1 MQWFR
6 KQNIFLRVLIPLA
19 LILPVLL
26 IPLFSAIW
34 TARNAD
40 ASQPGLSGL
49 PRPHSASSLFG
60 ASTGKYSHQ
69 ISPASVMPG
78 RKFPGVAGHA
88 ARAAGRA
95 VVSSRFV
102 HANNAFA
109 TNVIASSDST
119 SAPFGPQPR
128 NGPQAAVDPAN
139 ANHIVL
145 VYNDYAPNGQGGIS
159 TAGYVTSTDGGAHWS
174 AAQVV
179 HGLLKFDG
187 GAYDGASDPGVVFDA
202 AGNAYLTVTTFNSDD
217 WSTAVYV
224 AKMAASSSSFGAPV
238 KVTAFNDTHRVV
250 EYARLAVNAAGSS
263 LYLTFNALSA
273 SPQAPNTSLASV
285 WTSQLYFAASS
296 DDGQTWSAP
305 LAIGAGPQ
313 DYWATPAVDWN
324 GAVFVFYSGSS
335 GLEMLQSSNGGQSWS
350 SPRSL
355 QSINVVG
362 EQRGL
367 NDLYINPGP
376 AVAIDAG
383 SQALYVVYDG
393 GKFILSKDDGATW
406 SSPIDALGSRFTS
419 TFLASVGVDAS
430 THTVSVGAYSTANDA
445 GQNSFGY
452 YYAQSADGGNH
463 FSSPVLVSDNVSLP
477 PAPAFGSIGRAS
489 SVASGG
495 NFAHVFWT
503 DTNGTGGNEQ
513 IVTAS
518 VNVGQ
523 PMMGAL
529 QNSWNST
536 QTLPPWGLVFASVGN
551 QNIGVANFGQGSIGT
566 VTATSCSGCN
576 WLTASVSATANAW
589 LVTVSASAAVSQ
601 SGTLTIN
608 ASGLNNSITIPVQL
622 IITQAT
628 PAYTM
633 SANSLSFT
641 ALQGI
646 DPPAQAVSLTDV
658 NAFNAQLQV
667 NSGGDAALNASFSN
681 GAPALLLTP
690 GIPGGLLVQVS
701 VSGLTPGVTSHQL
714 TVSDGTTSLTLTITI
729 TITTA
734 PAQLTDPGSSLN
746 FSYHQQDATSPAAQS
761 VTLTNSGGSTLDW
774 QASTDA
780 AWLHLG
786 TTSGS
791 IAPAASQ
798 QVSVTVN
805 PAGLPTGTSIGHI
818 LLGGDAQAINLPEEL
833 TVYMVVSPP
842 ANQVS
847 KTWYFAEGFVSPGFT
862 EFLTLANPNAQ
873 AAIVS
878 VTYLTQPVNQPPR
891 PPFTLHYTVN
901 PQTRYTI
908 GINSQPGIVQNDQVS
923 LVVNASVP
931 IVAERPMYFKYTP
944 LSPNP
949 IGGTDV
955 VGATHLGSAFFFPFV
970 QFGSDA
976 QSASPTFGVNYI
988 TYLTVL
994 NQNNAPVNVSISY
1007 EGAGSLYTVTHRVA
1021 ANTRGTISLMSDFPL
1036 ASGPNNNTY
1045 LYATSLLVTTD
1056 LPVVVELPSYFTM
1069 PRSSSAFPL
1078 ATGTDEIGASNPQT
1092 NWDFAEGYTGTNGS
1106 PFQTYIDL
1114 ANFGDTPAQVT
1125 LTLSLTSP
1133 SNAHSIKT
1141 YSTTVAPQSSVSV
1154 WLNPIV
1160 CPPGNTYC
1168 GQSVATQVRAS
1179 QPVVADRQM
1188 FFNYGGNTPGAT
1200 AVVGSA
1206 SGPQSTFYFAEG
1218 YTGAG
1223 FTEYLTFVNPASNSG
1238 NESVTVRY
1246 LIQGGT
1252 TKTVT
1257 IAQLQPGQRWTEIVN
1272 RDIGPNRSVSVVVT
1286 AAGGALIVERPMY
1299 FHFHA
1304 VAFGGSDVIGY
1315 SPGD

>member
-6 KQNIFLRVLIPLA
+6 KQNIFLRVLITLA
-19 LILPVLL
+19 LIMPVIL
-26 IPLFSAIW
+26 IPIFSAIW

-49 PRPHSASSLFG
+49 QRPHSATSIFG
-60 ASTGKYSHQ
+60 SSTGKHSHQ
-69 ISPASVMPG
+69 IYPGSVMPG

-88 ARAAGRA
+88 ARRAGRA
-95 VVSSRFV
+95 VLSSHIV

-109 TNVIASSDST
+109 ANVIASSDT
-119 SAPFGPQPR
+119 TPAPFGPQPR
-128 NGPQAAVDPAN
+128 NGPQAAVDPTN

-145 VYNDYAPNGQGGIS
+145 VYNDYTPNGQGGIS

-174 AAQVV
+174 AAQLV
-179 HGLLKFDG
+179 HGLLKIDG

-202 AGNAYLTVTTFNSDD
+202 AGNAYLTVTTFNQDD
-217 WSTAVYV
+217 WSTGVFV
-224 AKMAASSSSFGAPV
+224 AKMAASSSSFGALV
-238 KVTAFNDTHRVV
+238 KVAAFNDTHHVV

-273 SPQAPNTSLASV
+273 SPQAPNSTLASA

-296 DDGQTWSAP
+296 DGGQTWSVP
-305 LAIGAGPQ
+305 LGIGAGPQ
-313 DYWATPAVDWN
+313 DYWAMPAVDWN
-324 GAVFVFYSGSS
+324 GAIFVFYSGAP
-335 GLEMLQSSNGGQSWS
+335 GLEIVQSSNGGQSWS

-355 QSINVVG
+355 QSINMVG

-367 NDLYINPGP
+367 NDVYINPGP
-376 AVAIDAG
+376 AVAVDPG
-383 SQALYVVYDG
+383 SQTLYVAYDG

-406 SSPIDALGSRFTS
+406 SSPIDVLGSRFTS
-419 TFLASVGVDAS
+419 AFLASIGVDAS
-430 THTVSVGAYSTANDA
+430 THAVSVGGYSTANDA

-463 FSSPVLVSDNVSLP
+463 FSSPALVSDNVSLP

-529 QNSWNST
+529 QNSWDST
-536 QTLPPWGLVFASVGN
+536 QTLPPWGLVFASVGT
-551 QNIGVANFGQGSIGT
+551 QNIGVANYGQGSIGT
-566 VTATSCSGCN
+566 VTATPCNGCG
-576 WLTASVSATANAW
+576 WLTASVSPTSNAW
-589 LVTVSASAAVSQ
+589 VVTVTTSAATSQ

-622 IITQAT
+622 IITQTT
-628 PAYTM
+628 PAYTL
-633 SANSLSFT
+633 SATGLSFT
-641 ALQGI
+641 SPQGI
-646 DPPAQAVSLTDV
+646 DPPTQAVSLTDA
-658 NAFNAQLQV
+658 NTFNAQVQA
-667 NSGGDAALNASFSN
+667 STGGDSALYSSFSN
-681 GAPALLLTP
+681 GAPAILLTP
-690 GIPGGLLVQVS
+690 GIPAGLLVQVS
-701 VSGLTPGVTSHQL
+701 AAGLSPGVTSHQL
-714 TVSDGTTSLTLTITI
+714 VVSDGTTSLTITITI

-734 PAQLTDPGSSLN
+734 LAQLTDPGSSLN

-761 VTLTNSGGSTLDW
+761 VTLANSGGGTLDW

-780 AWLHLG
+780 SWLSLG

-791 IAPAASQ
+791 IAPSASQ

-805 PAGLPTGTSIGHI
+805 PTGLPTGTSIGHI
-818 LLGGDAQAINLPEEL
+818 ILGGDAQALNLPEEL

-842 ANQVS
+842 ANAVS
-847 KTWYFAEGFVSPGFT
+847 KTWYFAEGFVSSGFS

-873 AAIVS
+873 MAIVS
-878 VTYLTQPVNQPPR
+878 VTYLTQPVNQSPK

-901 PQTRYTI
+901 PQTRYTVA
-908 GINSQPGIVQNDQVS
+908 INSQPGIVQNDQVS

-931 IVAERPMYFKYTP
+931 IVAERPMYFRYTP

-949 IGGTDV
+949 TGGTDV

-976 QSASPTFGVNYI
+976 QSGSPTLGVKYV

-1036 ASGPNNNTY
+1036 ASGPNTNSY

-1069 PRSSSAFPL
+1069 PQPSSGFSL
-1078 ATGTDEIGASNPQT
+1078 ATGTDEIGASNPQAD
-1092 NWDFAEGYTGTNGS
+1092 WDFAEGYTGTNGS

-1114 ANFGDTPAQVT
+1114 ANFGDAPSQVT
-1125 LTLSLTSP
+1125 LTLSLTS
-1133 SNAHSIKT
+1133 SANAHSIKT
-1141 YSTTVAPQSSVSV
+1141 YQTTVPPQSSISV

-1160 CPPGNTYC
+1160 CPTGVTYC
-1168 GQSVATQVRAS
+1168 GQSVATQVTAS

-1200 AVVGSA
+1200 AVVGAA

-1218 YTGAG
+1218 YTGSG
-1223 FTEYLTFVNPASNSG
+1223 FTEYLTFVNPASNSA

-1252 TKTVT
+1252 PKTIT

-1286 AAGGALIVERPMY
+1286 ATGGALIVERPMY

-1304 VAFGGSDVIGY
+1304 MAFGGSDVIGY

>member
-1 MQWFR
+1 M
-6 KQNIFLRVLIPLA
+6 L
-19 LILPVLL
+19 
-26 IPLFSAIW
+26 
-34 TARNAD
+34 
-40 ASQPGLSGL
+40 
-49 PRPHSASSLFG
+49 
-60 ASTGKYSHQ
+60 
-69 ISPASVMPG
+69 
-78 RKFPGVAGHA
+78 
-88 ARAAGRA
+88 
-95 VVSSRFV
+95 SSRLV

-109 TNVIASSDST
+109 ANVVASSDST
-119 SAPFGPQPR
+119 PAPFGPEPR
-128 NGPQAAVDPAN
+128 NGPQAAVDPTN
-139 ANHIVL
+139 ASHIVL
-145 VYNDYAPNGQGGIS
+145 VYNDYTPNGKGGIS
-159 TAGYVTSTDGGAHWS
+159 TAGYVTSSDGGAHWS

-179 HGLLKFDG
+179 HGLLKIDG
-187 GAYDGASDPGVVFDA
+187 GMYDGASDPGVVFDA

-224 AKMAASSSSFGAPV
+224 AKMPASSSSFGAPV
-238 KVTAFNDTHRVV
+238 RVAAFNDTHRVL
-250 EYARLAVNAAGSS
+250 EYARLAVNPTTNA

-273 SPQAPNTSLASV
+273 SPQTPNSSLASV

-296 DDGQTWSAP
+296 DGGQSWSTP
-305 LAIGAGPQ
+305 ITISAGPQ
-313 DYWATPAVDWN
+313 DYWAVPAVDWN
-324 GAVFVFYSGSS
+324 GVVFVFYAGAS
-335 GLEMLQSSNGGQSWS
+335 GLEMVQSSNGGQSWS
-350 SPRSL
+350 SPRNL
-355 QSINVVG
+355 ELINTVG
-362 EQRGL
+362 EQRAL
-367 NDLYINPGP
+367 NDVYINPGP
-376 AVAIDAG
+376 SAVVDPG
-383 SQALYVVYDG
+383 SHSLYVVYDG
-393 GKFILSKDDGATW
+393 GNFIQTKDDGATW
-406 SSPIDALGSRFTS
+406 SSPIDVLGSRFTS
-419 TFLASVGVDAS
+419 TFLASVGVDSS
-430 THTVSVGAYSTANDA
+430 THTVSVAGYSTANDA

-489 SVASGG
+489 SVVSGG
-495 NFAHVFWT
+495 NFAHLFWT
-503 DTNGTGGNEQ
+503 DTNGPGGNEQ
-513 IVTAS
+513 IISAS
-518 VNVGQ
+518 VNAGQ
-523 PMMGAL
+523 PLMGAL
-529 QNSWNST
+529 QNSWDST
-536 QTLPPWGLVFASVGN
+536 QTLPPWGLVFSSIGSQA
-551 QNIGVANFGQGSIGT
+551 IGVADYGQGNIGS
-566 VTATSCSGCN
+566 VTATPCNGCN
-576 WLTASVSATANAW
+576 WLSASVSAAGNAW
-589 LVTVSASAAVSQ
+589 VVTVSTSAAASQ

-633 SANSLSFT
+633 SAANLSFT
-641 ALQGI
+641 SPQGI
-646 DPPAQAVSLTDV
+646 DPPVQAVSLTDV
-658 NAFNAQLQV
+658 NTFNAQVQATT
-667 NSGGDAALNASFSN
+667 GGDAALYSSFSN
-681 GAPALLLTP
+681 GAPAILLAP
-690 GIPGGLLVQVS
+690 GIQAGLLVQVNTA
-701 VSGLTPGVTSHQL
+701 GLTPGVTTHQI
-714 TVSDGTTSLTLTITI
+714 TVSDGTTSLTITVTI

-734 PAQLTDPGSSLN
+734 PAQLNDPGSSLN
-746 FSYHQQDATSPAAQS
+746 FSYHQQDASAPAAQT
-761 VTLTNSGGSTLDW
+761 VTLTNSGGSTLNW

-780 AWLHLG
+780 SWLSLG

-791 IAPAASQ
+791 IVHGASQ

-805 PAGLPTGTSIGHI
+805 PTGLPTGTSIGHI
-818 LLGGDAQAINLPEEL
+818 ILGGDAQAINLPEEL

-847 KTWYFAEGFVSPGFT
+847 KTWYFAEGYVSSSFS

-878 VTYLTQPVNQPPR
+878 VTYLTQPLNQSPR
-891 PPFTLHYTVN
+891 SPFTLRYTVGA
-901 PQTRYTI
+901 QTRYTVA
-908 GINSQPGIVQNDQVS
+908 INSQPGIVQNDQVS
-923 LVVNASVP
+923 LVVNSSVP
-931 IVAERPMYFKYTP
+931 IVAERPMYFKFTP

-949 IGGTDV
+949 SGGTDV

-970 QFGSDA
+970 QFGRDA
-976 QSASPTFGVNYI
+976 QSGSPTQGVNYV

-1021 ANTRGTISLMSDFPL
+1021 ANTRGTISLLSDFPL
-1036 ASGPNNNTY
+1036 ASGSNNSSY

-1069 PRSSSAFPL
+1069 PQSSSAFPL

-1092 NWDFAEGYTGTNGS
+1092 NWDFAEGYTGSNGS

-1114 ANFGDTPAQVT
+1114 ANFGDTPSQVT

-1141 YSTTVAPQSSVSV
+1141 FQTTVAPQSSVSV

-1160 CPPGNTYC
+1160 CPAGVTYC
-1168 GQSVATQVRAS
+1168 GQSVATQVTAS

-1206 SGPQSTFYFAEG
+1206 SGPQSSFYFAEG
-1218 YTGAG
+1218 YTGPG
-1223 FTEYLTFVNPASNSG
+1223 FTEYLTFVNPASNSAS
-1238 NESVTVRY
+1238 ESVTVRY

-1286 AAGGALIVERPMY
+1286 ATGGALIVERPMY

-1304 VAFGGSDVIGY
+1304 LAFGGSDVIGY

>member
-6 KQNIFLRVLIPLA
+6 KQNIFLRVLITLA
-19 LILPVLL
+19 LIMPIVL
-26 IPLFSAIW
+26 IPIFSALW
-34 TARNAD
+34 NARNAQ

-49 PRPHSASSLFG
+49 PRPHSATSIFG
-60 ASTGKYSHQ
+60 SSTGKHAHQ
-69 ISPASVMPG
+69 IYPESVMPG

-95 VVSSRFV
+95 VVSSRLV

-109 TNVIASSDST
+109 ANVIASSDTT

-128 NGPQAAVDPAN
+128 NGPQAAVDPTN
-139 ANHIVL
+139 ANHIVV
-145 VYNDYAPNGQGGIS
+145 VYNDYTPNGQGGVS

-174 AAQVV
+174 AAQLV
-179 HGLLKFDG
+179 HGLLKVDG

-217 WSTAVYV
+217 WSTAVYI
-224 AKMAASSSSFGAPV
+224 AKMAASSASFGAPV
-238 KVTAFNDTHRVV
+238 KVAAFNDTHHVL
-250 EYARLAVNAAGSS
+250 EFARLAVNVAGNS

-273 SPQAPNTSLASV
+273 SPQAPNTALASA

-296 DDGQTWSAP
+296 DGGQTWSAP

-313 DYWATPAVDWN
+313 DYWAVPVVDWH
-324 GAVFVFYSGSS
+324 GAIFVFYSGAP
-335 GLEMLQSSNGGQSWS
+335 GLEMVQSSNGGQSWS
-350 SPRSL
+350 SPRNL

-367 NDLYINPGP
+367 NDVYINPGP
-376 AVAIDAG
+376 SVAIDPA
-383 SQALYVVYDG
+383 SQTLYVVYDG
-393 GKFILSKDDGATW
+393 GKFILSRDDGATW

-430 THTVSVGAYSTANDA
+430 THTVSVGGYSTANDA
-445 GQNSFGY
+445 GQNTFGY

-495 NFAHVFWT
+495 NFAHLFWT

-518 VNVGQ
+518 VNAGQ

-529 QNSWNST
+529 QNSWDST
-536 QTLPPWGLVFASVGN
+536 QTLPPWGLVFTAVGN
-551 QNIGVANFGQGSIGT
+551 QNIGVANYGQGSIGA
-566 VTATSCSGCN
+566 VTATPCNGCN
-576 WLTASVSATANAW
+576 WLTASVSAISNAW
-589 LVTVSASAAVSQ
+589 LVTVSTSAATSQ

-622 IITQAT
+622 IITQTT

-641 ALQGI
+641 SPQGI
-646 DPPAQAVSLTDV
+646 DPPAQAVSLSGV
-658 NAFNAQLQV
+658 NTFNAQLQA
-667 NSGGDAALNASFSN
+667 NSGSDSTLNSSFSN
-681 GAPALLLTP
+681 GAPAILLAP
-690 GIPGGLLVQVS
+690 GIPAGLLVQVS
-701 VSGLTPGVTSHQL
+701 VGGLVPGVTSHQL
-714 TVSDGTTSLTLTITI
+714 TVSDGTTSLTITITI
-729 TITTA
+729 TITSA

-746 FSYHQQDATSPAAQS
+746 FSYHQQDTTSPAAQP
-761 VTLTNSGGSTLDW
+761 VTLANSGGSALHW
-774 QASTDA
+774 QASMDA
-780 AWLHLG
+780 AWLGLG

-791 IAPAASQ
+791 IAPGASQ

-805 PAGLPTGTSIGHI
+805 PAGLPLGTSTGHI
-818 LLGGDAQAINLPEEL
+818 LLGGDAQALNLPEEL

-842 ANQVS
+842 ANAVS

-878 VTYLTQPVNQPPR
+878 VTYLTQPVNQPPK
-891 PPFTLHYTVN
+891 PPFTLRYTVN
-901 PQTRYTI
+901 PQTRYTV

-923 LVVNASVP
+923 LVVNASLP
-931 IVAERPMYFKYTP
+931 IVAERPMYFKYTQ

-949 IGGTDV
+949 GGGTDV

-976 QSASPTFGVNYI
+976 QSASPTFGVNYV

-994 NQNNAPVNVSISY
+994 NQNNTPVNVSISY

-1069 PRSSSAFPL
+1069 PRSSSALPL
-1078 ATGTDEIGASNPQT
+1078 ATGTGEIGASNPQT
-1092 NWDFAEGYTGTNGS
+1092 NWDFAEGYTGANGS

-1114 ANFGDTPAQVT
+1114 ANFGDTPSQVT

-1133 SNAHSIKT
+1133 ANAHSIKT
-1141 YSTTVAPQSSVSV
+1141 YQTTVAPQSSVSV

-1160 CPPGNTYC
+1160 CPAGVTYC
-1168 GQSVATQVRAS
+1168 GLSVATQVTAS

-1188 FFNYGGNTPGAT
+1188 FFNFGGTTPGAT

-1218 YTGAG
+1218 YTGSG

-1272 RDIGPNRSVSVVVT
+1272 RDIGPNRSVSVLVT
-1286 AAGGALIVERPMY
+1286 ATGGALIVERPMY

-1304 VAFGGSDVIGY
+1304 MAFGGSDVIGY

>member
-6 KQNIFLRVLIPLA
+6 KQNTFSRVIISLA
-19 LILPVLL
+19 LIMPVIL
-26 IPLFSAIW
+26 IPVFSVVWA
-34 TARNAD
+34 ARNAQ
-40 ASQPGLSGL
+40 ASQASLSSI
-49 PRPHSASSLFG
+49 PRPRSASAIFG
-60 ASTGKYSHQ
+60 PSTGKHAHQ

-78 RKFPGVAGHA
+78 RKFPGLAGHA
-88 ARAAGRA
+88 ARRAGRA
-95 VVSSRFV
+95 VLSSRFV

-109 TNVIASSDST
+109 TNVIASSDT
-119 SAPFGPQPR
+119 TAAPFGPQPR
-128 NGPQAAVDPAN
+128 NGPQAAVDLTN
-139 ANHIVL
+139 ASHIVV
-145 VYNDYAPNGQGGIS
+145 VYNDYTPNGQGGIS

-174 AAQVV
+174 AAQTV
-179 HGLLKFDG
+179 HGLLKVDG
-187 GAYDGASDPGVVFDA
+187 GAYDGASDPGIVFDRS
-202 AGNAYLTVTTFNSDD
+202 GNAYLTVTTFNEDD
-217 WSTAVYV
+217 WATAVYV

-238 KVTAFNDTHRVV
+238 KVAAFNDTHRVV
-250 EYARLAVNAAGSS
+250 EFARLAVNATGSA

-273 SPQAPNTSLASV
+273 TPQAPNTSLSSA

-296 DDGQTWSAP
+296 DGGQTWSAP
-305 LAIGAGPQ
+305 RAIGAGPQ
-313 DYWATPAVDWN
+313 DYWAAPIVDWN
-324 GAVFVFYSGSS
+324 GAVIVFYSGSP
-335 GLEMLQSSNGGQSWS
+335 GLQMVQSSNGGQSWS
-350 SPRSL
+350 SPRNL
-355 QSINVVG
+355 ASINSVG
-362 EQRGL
+362 EQRAL

-376 AVAIDAG
+376 AAAVDAG
-383 SQALYVVYDG
+383 SQTLYVVYDG
-393 GKFILSKDDGATW
+393 GKSILSKDDGASW
-406 SSPIDALGSRFTS
+406 SSPIDVTGSRFTS
-419 TFLASVGVDAS
+419 TFLASLSVDAS
-430 THTVSVGAYSTANDA
+430 THTVSVGFYSSANDG

-495 NFAHVFWT
+495 NFARLFWT
-503 DTNGTGGNEQ
+503 DTNGSGGNEQ

-518 VNVGQ
+518 VDLSR
-523 PMMGAL
+523 PMVGAL
-529 QNSWNST
+529 QNTWDST
-536 QTLPPWGLVFASVGN
+536 QTLPPWGLVFSSVGN
-551 QNIGVANFGQGSIGT
+551 QNIGVANFGQGSIGA
-566 VTATSCSGCN
+566 VTATPCNGCN
-576 WLTASVSATANAW
+576 WLTASVSAVANAW
-589 LVTVSASAAVSQ
+589 VVTVSATAASSQ

-608 ASGLNNSITIPVQL
+608 AAGLNNSITIPVQL
-622 IITQAT
+622 IITRAT
-628 PAYTM
+628 PAYSM

-641 ALQGI
+641 APQGI
-646 DPPAQAVSLTDV
+646 DPPTQAVSLTDLDT
-658 NAFNAQLQV
+658 FNAQLQV
-667 NSGGDAALNASFSN
+667 DTGGDAALNASFSN
-681 GAPALLLTP
+681 GAPAILLNP
-690 GIPGGLLVQVS
+690 GIPAGLLVQVS
-701 VSGLTPGVTSHQL
+701 VADLTPGTTSHQL
-714 TVSDGTTSLTLTITI
+714 LVSDGTTSLTLHISVI
-729 TITTA
+729 ITTA
-734 PAQLTDPGSSLN
+734 PAQLSDPGSSLN
-746 FSYHQQDATSPAAQS
+746 FSYHQQDASLPAAQS
-761 VTLTNSGGSTLDW
+761 VTLANSGESTLHW

-780 AWLHLG
+780 AWLGLA
-786 TTSGS
+786 TTNGA
-791 IAPAASQ
+791 IAPGASQ
-798 QVSVTVN
+798 QLSVTVN
-805 PAGLPTGTSIGHI
+805 PAALPTGTSTGHI
-818 LLGGDAQAINLPEEL
+818 ILGGDAQALNLPEEL

-847 KTWYFAEGFVSPGFT
+847 KTWYFAEGYVSSSFS

-878 VTYLTQPVNQPPR
+878 VTYLTQPVNQSPR
-891 PPFTLHYTVN
+891 QPFTLKYTVN

-908 GINSQPGIVQNDQVS
+908 TINNQPGIVQNDQVS

-931 IVAERPMYFKYTP
+931 IVAERPMYFKYTQ
-944 LSPNP
+944 LAPNP
-949 IGGTDV
+949 NGGSDV

-976 QSASPTFGVNYI
+976 QSGSPTFGVNYV

-1007 EGAGSLYTVTHRVA
+1007 EGAGSLYTVTHTVA
-1021 ANTRGTISLMSDFPL
+1021 ANTRGTISLSSDFPL
-1036 ASGPNNNTY
+1036 ASGAHNNSY

-1069 PRSSSAFPL
+1069 PQSSSVFPL

-1092 NWDFAEGYTGTNGS
+1092 NWNFAEGYTGANGS

-1133 SNAHSIKT
+1133 ANVHSLKT
-1141 YSTTVAPQSSVSV
+1141 YQTTVAPQSSISV

-1160 CPPGNTYC
+1160 CPAGVTYC
-1168 GQSVATQVRAS
+1168 GQSVATQVTAT

-1188 FFNYGGNTPGAT
+1188 FFNYNGNTPGAT
-1200 AVVGSA
+1200 ATVGSA

-1223 FTEYLTFVNPASNSG
+1223 FTEYLTFVNPAGNSG

-1286 AAGGALIVERPMY
+1286 ASGGTLIVERPMY

-1304 VAFGGSDVIGY
+1304 MAFGGSDVIGY
-1315 SPGD
+1315 APGD